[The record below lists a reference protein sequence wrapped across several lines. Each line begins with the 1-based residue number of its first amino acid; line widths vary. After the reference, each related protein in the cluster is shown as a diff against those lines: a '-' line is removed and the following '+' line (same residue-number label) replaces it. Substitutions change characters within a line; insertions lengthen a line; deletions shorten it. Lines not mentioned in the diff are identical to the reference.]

1 MTITPSL
8 LQSHLD
14 YSAWATGLVLQAA
27 ADVYDEDLT
36 RDMGVSHA
44 SILATLQ
51 HTYYA
56 DRVWLAR
63 LNGRAINFADEGA
76 GPGLVELTSLWPA
89 VLKDFRDYAER
100 LAEDEANEIF
110 TYKNLKGEE
119 KSLVR
124 GQAILHVV
132 NHATLHRGQVIALLR
147 QLGKTPP
154 ATDLLFF
161 YLR

>member
-1 MTITPSL
+1 MTRQIEGWTVQIREEL
-8 LQSHLD
+8 L
-14 YSAWATGLVLQAA
+14 ATQRDATEKRGAPGPRLLLAGLVDDGGPKAFGH
-27 ADVYDEDLT
+27 VT
-36 RDMGVSHA
+36 A
-44 SILATLQ
+44 STPEE
-51 HTYYA
+51 
-56 DRVWLAR
+56 
-63 LNGRAINFADEGA
+63 GRGI
-76 GPGLVELTSLWPA
+76 
-89 VLKDFRDYAER
+89 KDFRDYAER

-110 TYKNLKGEE
+110 TYSNLKGEE